1 MEYKMVEVV
10 WEDAEEL
17 GDVGWNNLAN
27 QKRDAKKPCPTMR
40 SVGFV
45 LYEDDKHISLASTLG
60 KDLCSTVEKI
70 PKGIVKH
77 IEELSYYK
85 TKNKTKRNQKK

>member
-1 MEYKMVEVV
+1 MVEVV
-10 WEDAEEL
+10 WVDAEEL
-17 GDVGWNNLAN
+17 GEVGWNNLSK
-27 QKRDAKKPCPTMR
+27 QKKEAKKPCPTMR

-45 LYEDDKHISLASTLG
+45 LHEDDRHISLASTLG

-70 PKGIVKH
+70 PKSFVKQ
-77 IEELSYYK
+77 IEILSYYK

>member
-1 MEYKMVEVV
+1 MEYRMVEVV

-40 SVGFV
+40 S
-45 LYEDDKHISLASTLG
+45 
-60 KDLCSTVEKI
+60 TVEKI
-70 PKGIVKH
+70 PKGIIKH
-77 IEELSYYK
+77 IEELSYCK

>member
-1 MEYKMVEVV
+1 MDYKMVEVV
-10 WEDAEEL
+10 WVDAEEL
-17 GDVGWNNLAN
+17 GEVGWNNLSK
-27 QKRDAKKPCPTMR
+27 QKKEAKKPCPTMR

-45 LYEDDKHISLASTLG
+45 LHEDDRHISLASTLG

-70 PKGIVKH
+70 PKSFVKQ
-77 IEELSYYK
+77 IEILSYYK